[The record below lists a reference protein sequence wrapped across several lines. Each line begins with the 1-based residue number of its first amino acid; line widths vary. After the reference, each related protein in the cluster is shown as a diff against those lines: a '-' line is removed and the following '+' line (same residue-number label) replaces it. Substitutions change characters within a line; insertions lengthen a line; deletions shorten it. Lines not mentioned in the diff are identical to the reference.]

1 MIKELKSNM
10 LDSVMKIWLDTNIDA
25 HNFIP
30 KEFWHNNYD
39 LVKKEYMPN
48 SKSFVYEENSEILAF
63 ISIMGDN
70 NYIGALFVSKDKQ
83 GRGIGK
89 KLLTYCKNIFT
100 SLDLE
105 VYEENLQ
112 ALNFYKSQGFKIQS
126 KYSDEGHIKIKMT
139 WK

>member
-39 LVKKEYMPN
+39 LVQKEYMPN
-48 SKSFVYEENSEILAF
+48 SKSFIYEENSEILAF

-70 NYIGALFVSKDKQ
+70 NYIGLYLLVRISK
-83 GRGIGK
+83 
-89 KLLTYCKNIFT
+89 
-100 SLDLE
+100 
-105 VYEENLQ
+105 VEE
-112 ALNFYKSQGFKIQS
+112 
-126 KYSDEGHIKIKMT
+126 
-139 WK
+139 